1 MDTALKQHLSKKIE
15 ASLEHLKVGLSG
27 VRTGRASLILFEALM
42 VNYYGTLTPLKQV
55 ASLATPESRLVTIS
69 PWDISAIPEIEK
81 AIMSGNLG
89 LTPQND
95 GKIIRIPIPL
105 LTEEK
110 RKDLVK
116 IVKKMGEECKVT
128 IRNLRREL
136 NDALKVLQKEGSLS
150 EDEIHK
156 SQDEAQKA
164 TDQSI
169 IKVDETVHKKEV
181 EILQV

>member
-1 MDTALKQHLSKKIE
+1 MDTELKKHLSEKID

-55 ASLATPESRLVTIS
+55 ASLATPESRTVTIS
-69 PWDISAIPEIEK
+69 PWDISAIAEIEK
-81 AIMSGNLG
+81 AIMSSNLG

-116 IVKKMGEECKVT
+116 VVKKMGEESKVT

-136 NDALKVLQKEGSLS
+136 NDSLKALQKEGSLS
-150 EDEIHK
+150 EDDNK
-156 SQDEAQKA
+156 RSQDEAQKA
-164 TDQSI
+164 TDQSM
-169 IKVDETVHKKEV
+169 IKVDEIVHKKEV

>member
-1 MDTALKQHLSKKIE
+1 MDTEIKKQMVERIT

-27 VRTGRASLILFEALM
+27 VRTGRASLILFESLM
-42 VNYYGTLTPLKQV
+42 VNYYGALTPLKQV

-69 PWDISAIPEIEK
+69 PWDVSQISEIEK
-81 AIMSGNLG
+81 AILSSNMG

-95 GKIIRIPIPL
+95 GKIVRVPIPL
-105 LTEEK
+105 LTEDK

-136 NDALKVLQKEGSLS
+136 NDSLKALQKEGSLS
-150 EDEIHK
+150 EDENRK
-156 SQDEAQKA
+156 SQEDAQKT
-164 TDQSI
+164 TDQAMM
-169 IKVDETVHKKEV
+169 KVDEIVRKKEE

>member
-1 MDTALKQHLSKKIE
+1 MDTELKKHLSEKID

-55 ASLATPESRLVTIS
+55 ASLATPESRMVTIS

-81 AIMSGNLG
+81 AILASKMG

-105 LTEEK
+105 LTEDK

-116 IVKKMGEECKVT
+116 VVKKMGEESKVT
-128 IRNLRREL
+128 IRNLRREI
-136 NDALKVLQKEGSLS
+136 NDSLKALQKEGSLS
-150 EDEIHK
+150 EDENKK
-156 SQDEAQKA
+156 SQEEAQKA
-164 TDQSI
+164 TDQAI
-169 IKVDETVHKKEV
+169 IKVDEIVHKKEE

>member
-1 MDTALKQHLSKKIE
+1 
-15 ASLEHLKVGLSG
+15 
-27 VRTGRASLILFEALM
+27 M

-55 ASLATPESRLVTIS
+55 ASLATPESRMVTIS

-81 AIMSGNLG
+81 AILSSKMG

-105 LTEEK
+105 LTEDK

-116 IVKKMGEECKVT
+116 VVKKMGEESKVT
-128 IRNLRREL
+128 IRNLRREI
-136 NDALKVLQKEGSLS
+136 NDSLKALQKEGSLS
-150 EDEIHK
+150 EDENKK

-164 TDQSI
+164 TDHAV
-169 IKVDETVHKKEV
+169 IKVDEIVHKKEE